1 MKFLLLLLLPL
12 NVFADVLELSEE
24 ELNPEAEEILI
35 KKPEKYL
42 RNQSMIYDFNS
53 DLGIKDQR
61 RYTGTDKNRFSMAG
75 HIYGNYEQPGDLLG
89 GEAAYMRKSTSFS
102 EIWYGVQLFRHNTI
116 FSAITQNRTQGS
128 NPNSDANLQ
137 RPNTSDATITGVGAG
152 VGYRFRFLADALN
165 RDDIFENVDVFV
177 NAIQMNDSFI
187 DETYQGYGLTTNYGI
202 HKRSSTRFFYGGK
215 FSYNI
220 ASVTR
225 PAIGNESKSD
235 RSLTLGWLSF
245 AFELGFYY

>member
-1 MKFLLLLLLPL
+1 MKYLLLLLLPL
-12 NVFADVLELSEE
+12 NVFADVLKPSAE

-35 KKPEKYL
+35 NKPEKYL

-75 HIYGNYEQPGDLLG
+75 HLYGNYEQLGDLLG
-89 GEAAYMRKSTSFS
+89 GEAVYMRKSTSYN
-102 EIWYGVQLFRHNTI
+102 EIWYGLQLFRHTTI
-116 FSAITQNRTQGS
+116 FSAITQNHTEG
-128 NPNSDANLQ
+128 SDANAEVNFQ
-137 RPNTSDATITGVGAG
+137 RENTSEATVTGLGAG
-152 VGYRFRFLADALN
+152 VGYRFRFLADAIN
-165 RDDIFENVDVFV
+165 RDDIFETVDVFL

-215 FSYNI
+215 ISYNI

-225 PAIGNESKSD
+225 PAIGTESKSD
-235 RSLTLGWLSF
+235 RSLTLGWLSL